1 MLLNLALK
9 GPKPVERSIDEKHS
23 SGISKRS
30 NRLEEELFSD
40 AVEEFID
47 SGLSPGLQHN
57 LEFERMLDE
66 KDRTVFFSF
75 KDSAVTGM
83 LF

>member
-47 SGLSPGLQHN
+47 SGSYTNVLSSTLVDKLKLSTMPYPQPYKL
-57 LEFERMLDE
+57 
-66 KDRTVFFSF
+66 
-75 KDSAVTGM
+75 
-83 LF
+83 